1 MNLVRM
7 RSLVCYHDKHAKNN
21 SWVSKTHICERV
33 LEKTTVLM
41 KSFLNIDKREV
52 IDIRDNYLISKIFH
66 PIINKTIHIYVK
78 FWEIYTKMLLL
89 VIPEK
94 LVPKKLVYF
103 VL

>member
-1 MNLVRM
+1 
-7 RSLVCYHDKHAKNN
+7 
-21 SWVSKTHICERV
+21 
-33 LEKTTVLM
+33 M

-52 IDIRDNYLISKIFH
+52 IDIRDNYLISKILN

-78 FWEIYTKMLLL
+78 FWETYTKMLLL

-94 LVPKKLVYF
+94 LVPKKLVHF